1 MFNGLSARKEPELLG
16 LALRSVRESKGMTRA
31 ELKQL
36 MKDESCTE
44 ETIRAYEEDG
54 VPMGVE
60 TFFAFTKAL
69 GITPND
75 LAPTSVMKDATSALG
90 DYARLNGVNKRMVD
104 QMIGLF
110 LRQQR
115 PEGGE

>member
-1 MFNGLSARKEPELLG
+1 
-16 LALRSVRESKGMTRA
+16 
-31 ELKQL
+31 
-36 MKDESCTE
+36 
-44 ETIRAYEEDG
+44 
-54 VPMGVE
+54 MGVE

-90 DYARLNGVNKRMVD
+90 DYARLNGPNKRMAD

-115 PEGGE
+115 SEGGE

>member
-1 MFNGLSARKEPELLG
+1 MDWKVSARKEPELLG

-75 LAPTSVMKDATSALG
+75 LAPTSVMKD
-90 DYARLNGVNKRMVD
+90 YARLNGVNKRMVD

>member
-1 MFNGLSARKEPELLG
+1 MNRKADANQKPELLG

-31 ELKQL
+31 ELKQI

-54 VPMGVE
+54 APMDVE

-75 LAPTSVMKDATSALG
+75 LAPNSVMKDATSALG
-90 DYARLNGVNKRMVD
+90 DYARLNGVNKRMFD

-115 PEGGE
+115 PESGE